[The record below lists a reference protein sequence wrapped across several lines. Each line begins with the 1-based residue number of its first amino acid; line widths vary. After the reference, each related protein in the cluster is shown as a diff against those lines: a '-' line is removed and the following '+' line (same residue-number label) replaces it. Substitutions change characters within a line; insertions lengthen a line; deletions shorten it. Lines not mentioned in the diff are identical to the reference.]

1 MSKDDKK
8 YGVTSNINSAY
19 LYEGLNSS
27 SVGQT
32 LLSSFDINI
41 LGCDRTQERGKIMS
55 KKYEVTIKEKEGTCN
70 NSLFEKM
77 AKRGDVNAEKL
88 VNFVNKVITLKGY
101 SAVTVETDEKTFD
114 NMFYDTEE
122 YGFISS
128 GSQYFYDS
136 VKEYFG
142 EVKRFRICEI
152 KTKQGKTYKVQPILE
167 ETSEK
172 KQETENEKE
181 ETSDDLP
188 F

>member
-1 MSKDDKK
+1 
-8 YGVTSNINSAY
+8 
-19 LYEGLNSS
+19 
-27 SVGQT
+27 
-32 LLSSFDINI
+32 
-41 LGCDRTQERGKIMS
+41 MS
-55 KKYEVTIKEKEGTCN
+55 KKYEVTINEKEGTCN

-101 SAVTVETDEKTFD
+101 SAVTIETDEKTFN

-136 VKEYFG
+136 IKEYYG
-142 EVKRFRICEI
+142 EVKKFRICEI

-167 ETSEK
+167 ETREEK
-172 KQETENEKE
+172 KEPENEKE

>member
-1 MSKDDKK
+1 
-8 YGVTSNINSAY
+8 
-19 LYEGLNSS
+19 
-27 SVGQT
+27 
-32 LLSSFDINI
+32 
-41 LGCDRTQERGKIMS
+41 MS
-55 KKYEVTIKEKEGTCN
+55 KKYEVTINEKEGTCN

-172 KQETENEKE
+172 K
-181 ETSDDLP
+181 
-188 F
+188 